1 MTDGMIGA
9 NPEQLRDLAKT
20 MASSGETLTN
30 LSSTLNSVISQA
42 RWHGP
47 DSEMFRGRWNNGL
60 RRTLHDTGSMLTQH
74 STAVK
79 AQADEQERASADD
92 GGGGTPGGGSSGG
105 GGGGGASGGNGADTP
120 LQPLVDANGN
130 PIYQAINLL
139 ASTTG
144 ILASSLLD
152 DMVKAGLLR
161 KMPWSLLSAEA
172 GQLGQYVKGTQ
183 LLNGLSMVGRAAGV
197 LSVIGGGVQLANGIM
212 TGDTNQ
218 IIDGGVTTVLAVGSF
233 IPVVGPAFAVAGVA
247 WAGLGMLSTSLG
259 YGSTSE
265 MIGAGAGWVGD
276 RVSEGANWLGKET
289 ANVAK
294 KAWGWLTGG

>member
-1 MTDGMIGA
+1 MADGMIGA
-9 NPEQLRDLAKT
+9 DPEQLRDLAKT
-20 MASSGETLTN
+20 MATSGETLTQ
-30 LSSTLNSVISQA
+30 LSSTLHNVISRAQ
-42 RWHGP
+42 WNGP

-60 RRTLHDTGSMLTQH
+60 RLTLHDTGATLTQQ
-74 STAVK
+74 SAAIK
-79 AQADEQERASADD
+79 AQADEQEQASADT
-92 GGGGTPGGGSSGG
+92 GGGTGGGAPGGGSSGG
-105 GGGGGASGGNGADTP
+105 DGADSP
-120 LQPLVDANGN
+120 LQGLVDANGN
-130 PIYQAINLL
+130 PIYQAGNLF
-139 ASTTG
+139 ASATG
-144 ILASSLLD
+144 ILASNLLGK
-152 DMVKAGLLR
+152 MVDAGLLR
-161 KMPWSLLSAEA
+161 RMPWSLLSAEA

-265 MIGAGAGWVGD
+265 MIGAGASWVGD
-276 RVSEGANWLGKET
+276 KVSDGAEWLGKET